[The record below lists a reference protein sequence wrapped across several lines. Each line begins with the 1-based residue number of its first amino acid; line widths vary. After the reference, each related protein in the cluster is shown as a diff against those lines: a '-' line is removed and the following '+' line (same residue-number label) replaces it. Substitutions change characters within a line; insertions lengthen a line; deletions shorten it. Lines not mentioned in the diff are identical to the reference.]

1 MTFSIRYIFLT
12 TALVALA
19 SAVFSRF
26 GFPGLTA
33 LAILGFP
40 VFANH
45 ALGLFFKKRS
55 HNQLGLVVRLSCV
68 ILILFTATLLIF
80 GGWVGAAGGL
90 VASLVLVLFFWLPQF
105 LVVILV
111 NDEIETSHR
120 FSERKKNLPKEI
132 DFSEMDE
139 QTTHLDHGK
148 QIRGV
153 QGAGPETFQE
163 PFTDTRE

>member
-1 MTFSIRYIFLT
+1 M
-12 TALVALA
+12 
-19 SAVFSRF
+19 
-26 GFPGLTA
+26 G
-33 LAILGFP
+33 
-40 VFANH
+40 
-45 ALGLFFKKRS
+45 
-55 HNQLGLVVRLSCV
+55 
-68 ILILFTATLLIF
+68 
-80 GGWVGAAGGL
+80 GAAGGL

-139 QTTHLDHGK
+139 QATHLDHGK

-153 QGAGPETFQE
+153 QGSGPETFQE

>member
-1 MTFSIRYIFLT
+1 MD
-12 TALVALA
+12 
-19 SAVFSRF
+19 
-26 GFPGLTA
+26 
-33 LAILGFP
+33 
-40 VFANH
+40 
-45 ALGLFFKKRS
+45 
-55 HNQLGLVVRLSCV
+55 
-68 ILILFTATLLIF
+68 
-80 GGWVGAAGGL
+80 AAGGIL
-90 VASLVLVLFFWLPQF
+90 ASVVLVLIFWLPQF
-105 LVVILV
+105 LIVILV

-153 QGAGPETFQE
+153 QGSGPGTFQE